1 MVAAA
6 LILAFS
12 GALFLYWF
20 RYSCLLILQ
29 TRSATQAEPVHSR
42 GFSFPAVRESLHTAD
57 LATDSLDLFEGQ
69 LFSDYSI
76 IRPLISSP
84 AHSGVDPVERWM
96 LLMDYN
102 LMRFWYFA
110 TRRTSVSSAKR
121 ALAEMSDILG
131 YFASSLGPRL
141 SEIGTI

>member
-1 MVAAA
+1 MVAAT

-12 GALFLYWF
+12 GALFLYWL

-29 TRSATQAEPVHSR
+29 TRSATASEPASSR
-42 GFSFPAVRESLHTAD
+42 SFSFPSVRENLHLAD
-57 LATDSLDLFEGQ
+57 LAPDSLDALEGQ
-69 LFSDYSI
+69 LLSDFSI
-76 IRPLISSP
+76 LRPLIASTP
-84 AHSGVDPVERWM
+84 ETGVDPIERWM
-96 LLMDYN
+96 LVIDYK
-102 LMRFWYFA
+102 LLRFWYFA

-141 SEIGTI
+141 SEIGNA